1 MIRSARFAFWWLWLL
16 LPGMVTPKAR
26 KNQTPP
32 LQAALAKGVPDASIG
47 AVLEVA
53 TPEGQWAVAQGQM
66 DMHLGG
72 RSVTPA
78 DRFRIG
84 SVSKTFVAVAA
95 LQLAEAGAFQL
106 DDDAY
111 HWLPDEVVENLANA
125 GKVTIRQLLQM
136 RSGVPE
142 YLGDAFME
150 AVWADPEREAP
161 YTPTEA
167 LAFAYDKRARF
178 KPGAKF
184 SYTNSNYLLVQ
195 LVLEAVTGQP
205 LHRLIRERILKPLA
219 LTQTYTQWHE
229 RKKDEVVHGYSD
241 FPEDEEWNY
250 DVTHV
255 NDGAGLGDGGL
266 ISTTG
271 DMIRFYQALFHDQR
285 LLSAESLAAL
295 LDFQATGEEDEGY
308 GLGIYSYE
316 SEWGSAYTHDG
327 SVYGYVAAVLYL
339 PDYEVTVA
347 VACAH
352 DGGDLYP
359 VVDEVLNMVL
369 GE

>member
-1 MIRSARFAFWWLWLL
+1 M
-16 LPGMVTPKAR
+16 
-26 KNQTPP
+26 
-32 LQAALAKGVPDASIG
+32 
-47 AVLEVA
+47 
-53 TPEGQWAVAQGQM
+53 
-66 DMHLGG
+66 
-72 RSVTPA
+72 
-78 DRFRIG
+78 
-84 SVSKTFVAVAA
+84 
-95 LQLAEAGAFQL
+95 
-106 DDDAY
+106 
-111 HWLPDEVVENLANA
+111 
-125 GKVTIRQLLQM
+125 
-136 RSGVPE
+136 
-142 YLGDAFME
+142 
-150 AVWADPEREAP
+150 
-161 YTPTEA
+161 
-167 LAFAYDKRARF
+167 
-178 KPGAKF
+178 
-184 SYTNSNYLLVQ
+184 
-195 LVLEAVTGQP
+195 
-205 LHRLIRERILKPLA
+205 
-219 LTQTYTQWHE
+219 
-229 RKKDEVVHGYSD
+229 HGYSD

-327 SVYGYVAAVLYL
+327 SVYGYVAAALYL